1 MKTFKKIVLLAL
13 AVVMVFSMVACNE
26 KPQGGDQTGSDPTPK
41 PTPAL
46 LICDVDATQLNNY
59 YVSYNVTDVATD
71 GTTTTKKYVEV
82 SYSGIILT
90 SADGGATFTISATG
104 QSCFSLTDVNNDGS
118 VFSRHLLY
126 SKDQLENQGTENVAG
141 VDCTHY
147 FFKNGLIKYHLYVDE
162 SFGTTGMNLKFV
174 DEKMDHMGNQST
186 KTIVVEKLLFDVIDK
201 QEGYSFDSFNL
212 VTPEQP
218 TA

>member
-1 MKTFKKIVLLAL
+1 MKTLKKIVLLAL
-13 AVVMVFSMVACNE
+13 AVIMVFSMVACNE
-26 KPQGGDQTGSDPTPK
+26 KPQNTDGPAGDPTPK

-59 YVSYNVTDVATD
+59 FVKYTVTEPDAD
-71 GTTTTKKYVEV
+71 GTTKSTTYVEV

-90 SADGGATFTISATG
+90 SVDGGQTYTLSATG
-104 QSCFSLTDVNNDGS
+104 QSCFTVTSTNLDASL
-118 VFSRHLLY
+118 FSRHLLY

-147 FFKNGLIKYHLYVDE
+147 FFKNGLFKYHFYVDE
-162 SFGTTGMNLKFV
+162 SFGSTGMTLKFV
-174 DEKMDHMGNQST
+174 DEQMDHMGNQKT
-186 KTIVVEKLLFDVIDK
+186 KTIVVDELKFDVINK
-201 QEGYSFDSFNL
+201 QDGYSFDSFNL
-212 VTPEQP
+212 ITPEEP